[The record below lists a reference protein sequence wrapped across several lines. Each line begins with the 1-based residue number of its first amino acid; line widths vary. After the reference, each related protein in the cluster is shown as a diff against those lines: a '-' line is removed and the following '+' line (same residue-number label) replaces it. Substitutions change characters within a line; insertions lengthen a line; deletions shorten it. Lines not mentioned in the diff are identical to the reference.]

1 MKIKIYKIVK
11 KILIH
16 LILISFSI
24 FVLIPIYWNIITSF
38 KTPVELSRIPPTLIP
53 ISPTLDYYTDL
64 LTMRHF
70 AELIRNSIIV
80 SLGNASF
87 STLIGTLLGYSISK
101 IILSKQKREL
111 LTITVAV
118 FKSFPVLILI
128 IPYYVFINSI
138 NLVDT
143 WLGLIIPYLTFGV
156 PFATWTM
163 KGFFDE
169 FPKAMEEAPLIDG
182 CSRISGFF
190 KVTLVILLPSIFV
203 VFIFTFLYSW
213 NEFLYALILT
223 STYNSQTVTIGVYAT
238 VSKWEIAWPKIA
250 AAGVMSALPVL
261 ALFILVRKYIV
272 RGIVFGVVKG

>member
-1 MKIKIYKIVK
+1 MRAKVLRSIKIFLIYC
-11 KILIH
+11 ILVT
-16 LILISFSI
+16 FSI

-38 KTPVELSRIPPTLIP
+38 KTPVELSKIPPTLIP
-53 ISPTLDYYTDL
+53 QSPTIDYYYDL

-70 AELIRNSIIV
+70 AELIRNSVIV
-80 SLGNASF
+80 SLGNASL

-101 IILSKQKREL
+101 LVLSKQRKEL
-111 LTITVAV
+111 LTILVAV

-128 IPYYVFINSI
+128 IPYYMFLSSL
-138 NLVDT
+138 NLIDT
-143 WLGLIIPYLTFGV
+143 WVGLIIPYLTFGV

-169 FPKAMEEAPLIDG
+169 FPQSMEESPLIDG
-182 CSRISGFF
+182 CSRIGGFF
-190 KVTLVILLPSIFV
+190 RITLMILLPSIFV

-223 STYNSQTVTIGVYAT
+223 STYNSQTVTIGVFAT

-261 ALFILVRKYIV
+261 ALFMVVRRYII

>member
-1 MKIKIYKIVK
+1 MRAKISRLLKSF
-11 KILIH
+11 LIH
-16 LILISFSI
+16 CILVSFSI
-24 FVLIPIYWNIITSF
+24 FVLIPIYWNVITSF
-38 KTPVELSRIPPTLIP
+38 KTPVELSRIPPTIVP
-53 ISPTLDYYTDL
+53 QYPTLDYYYDL

-70 AELIRNSIIV
+70 AELIRNSVIV
-80 SLGNASF
+80 SVGNASI

-101 IILSKQKREL
+101 LVLSKQRKEL
-111 LTITVAV
+111 LTILVAA

-128 IPYYVFINSI
+128 IPYYMFLNSI
-138 NLVDT
+138 HLIDT
-143 WLGLIIPYLTFGV
+143 WIGLIIPYLTFGV

-169 FPKAMEEAPLIDG
+169 FPQSMEEAPLIDG
-182 CSRISGFF
+182 CSRIGGFF
-190 KVTLVILLPSIFV
+190 RITLMILLPSIFV

-223 STYNSQTVTIGVYAT
+223 STYNSQTVTIGVFAT

-261 ALFILVRKYIV
+261 ALFMIVRRYIV
-272 RGIVFGVVKG
+272 RGIVFGIVKG